1 MYGNN
6 PATEFLR
13 NASAENVAHSEE
25 TVNLIV
31 TDEQNNV
38 TDEQNN
44 VLATELPGGMV
55 SVDTA
60 RYSLFSFNE
69 QERDRVRQALYNA
82 TNDDGTKRFTK
93 QDVDKYTDDAMGIA
107 AKIAQNRTRLDFKA
121 NAFNSFLKSN
131 QDYFFSL
138 DASIQSDP

>member
-31 TDEQNNV
+31 TDEQNNI
-38 TDEQNN
+38 
-44 VLATELPGGMV
+44 LATELPGGMV

-93 QDVDKYTDDAMGIA
+93 QDVDKYIDDAMGIA
-107 AKIAQNRTRLDFKA
+107 AKIAQDRTRLDFKA